1 MEIVIILR
9 DRNESAWIIKETKIQ
24 DTLEV
29 IKKLKWRW
37 VGRIAKRK
45 VNRWSSR
52 LFCVIR

>member
-37 VGRIAKRK
+37 VGCIAKRK